1 MTDTNPS
8 IGVRKRLWLLALIA
22 TVLALLVCGYL
33 YMFRGKD
40 YRGVEALAHLQ
51 PIPESDWFLIAKVDV
66 NEILAEAHYRA
77 NMIALF
83 VCLAIVL
90 AGVTTTLVYRQR
102 QSRLFR
108 ELYEAERQR
117 RAIKEELRTAF
128 YSIGDAV
135 MTTDNRGHVRQVN
148 PVAERLTGWTEAE
161 AFGRPLR
168 DVFRIVN
175 EQTRDQVESPVDRV
189 LREGK
194 IVGLANHTLL
204 IAKDGSERPIAD
216 SGAPIRTDEGEI
228 TGVVLVFRDQ
238 TEERAAENALRANE
252 RRLRRFY
259 ESGLLGVI
267 FWNIRGQIL
276 DANDKFLEMVGYT
289 RADLT
294 SGQIDW
300 LNMTPPEYGRLD
312 EDSVAELKATGVN
325 KMPFEKE
332 YLRKDGT
339 RIPISVAGAMLDE
352 ERTNGV
358 AFVLDI
364 TERKRAENALR
375 EQEVLYRSLFD
386 SMLNGFAHCRMVF
399 EQGRPVDFIYLNVNG
414 AFEAQTGLKNVAGR
428 KVSEVIPGIRESS
441 RDLFEVYG
449 RVALTGKPETFESYV
464 EALDM
469 WFSISVYSPKR
480 EHFVAVFDVITERK
494 RTEDALRKSEARLG
508 FGLQTIQTGAWS
520 LDLRDHTAERTLLHD
535 RIFGYEAL
543 LPSWTFETFL
553 EHVLAE
559 DRAEVEQ
566 AFREATTKQTDWNFE
581 CRIRRVDGELRW
593 IRAAGRHERNAEG
606 KPVRMSGI
614 VQDITERKAVEEGV
628 RNLNLELEQRVR
640 DRTVELETTNAE
652 LEAFSYSVSH
662 DLRAPLRAIAGF
674 ARILVDDYGPQLDD
688 EGRRVC
694 SVIDENTGR
703 MSQLIDDLLTF
714 SRLGRTQ
721 MQPSLIDMQGMARA
735 VFYEVTTPEQRSR
748 IDFELQ
754 TIPPVVGD
762 PSLMRQV
769 WANLLGNA
777 MKFSSKRERA
787 AITVSGA
794 TQEGESVFAIGDNGA
809 GFDMQYVN
817 KLFGVFQRLHS
828 SKQFEGTGVGL
839 ALVQRVIR
847 RHGGRVWA
855 DGEIDRGATFHFAL
869 PLKGT

>member
-543 LPSWTFETFL
+543 VPSWTFETFL

-721 MQPSLIDMQGMARA
+721 MQPSLIDMQGARS
-735 VFYEVTTPEQRSR
+735 F
-748 IDFELQ
+748 L
-754 TIPPVVGD
+754 
-762 PSLMRQV
+762 
-769 WANLLGNA
+769 
-777 MKFSSKRERA
+777 
-787 AITVSGA
+787 
-794 TQEGESVFAIGDNGA
+794 
-809 GFDMQYVN
+809 
-817 KLFGVFQRLHS
+817 
-828 SKQFEGTGVGL
+828 
-839 ALVQRVIR
+839 
-847 RHGGRVWA
+847 
-855 DGEIDRGATFHFAL
+855 
-869 PLKGT
+869 